1 MPSRPIV
8 GAFVFPDF
16 WENSLRAKSNLA
28 RLRDCGV
35 NAIMTESDSYEL
47 SALDAT
53 HKAGLRFFAGIACF
67 SDHASNFRSLNKR
80 PELWPVLENGE
91 RRPQMEWYVGMSPTD
106 RTRQE
111 EALAEIKSIALN
123 YPVDGVFL
131 DFARWPLHW
140 EIELRPGRGRPLNS
154 TFDPATLAKFE
165 EATGALPRGLNS
177 TSARAAWIRE
187 NQLGEWL
194 EFKCRVVNDFVG
206 EARNALRETKADAE
220 LGLYV
225 VPDVN
230 RLTESLTG
238 QRISDLARLVDWV
251 APMLYH
257 NILLQ
262 PPTWIASARLFCC
275 QGRREK
281 DTAGP
286 AGRFEPRPRG
296 RWRLGTAD
304 VELRLERNA
313 FASRRATRD
322 RRAHRFPGNGAD
334 GRKGRFAASDARTH
348 AAMTDFANRP
358 DAILRVEHI
367 SKSFGAVVAL
377 QDATLH
383 LPTGEITGLVGDN
396 GAGKSTL
403 IKIISGV
410 LTPDAGSIEFG
421 GKGVRFASPAEAREH
436 GIETVYQDLALAGNM
451 AVWANVYL
459 GREQTIGPKFLHILD
474 KRAMLSKTGE
484 MLERFIRN
492 VPPIAEPV
500 EMLSGGQRQVVAI
513 ARAGAWG
520 SKLILM
526 DEPTAA
532 LGVAETKAVEEV
544 IFGLKRQGL
553 TLLVISHNLDQIFR
567 LTDGVW
573 VLRRGRVIGYRKTAS
588 THPDEIVSMIT
599 GAAASAGA
607 GA

>member
-1 MPSRPIV
+1 
-8 GAFVFPDF
+8 
-16 WENSLRAKSNLA
+16 
-28 RLRDCGV
+28 
-35 NAIMTESDSYEL
+35 
-47 SALDAT
+47 
-53 HKAGLRFFAGIACF
+53 
-67 SDHASNFRSLNKR
+67 
-80 PELWPVLENGE
+80 
-91 RRPQMEWYVGMSPTD
+91 
-106 RTRQE
+106 
-111 EALAEIKSIALN
+111 
-123 YPVDGVFL
+123 
-131 DFARWPLHW
+131 
-140 EIELRPGRGRPLNS
+140 
-154 TFDPATLAKFE
+154 
-165 EATGALPRGLNS
+165 
-177 TSARAAWIRE
+177 
-187 NQLGEWL
+187 
-194 EFKCRVVNDFVG
+194 
-206 EARNALRETKADAE
+206 
-220 LGLYV
+220 
-225 VPDVN
+225 
-230 RLTESLTG
+230 
-238 QRISDLARLVDWV
+238 
-251 APMLYH
+251 
-257 NILLQ
+257 
-262 PPTWIASARLFCC
+262 
-275 QGRREK
+275 
-281 DTAGP
+281 
-286 AGRFEPRPRG
+286 
-296 RWRLGTAD
+296 
-304 VELRLERNA
+304 
-313 FASRRATRD
+313 
-322 RRAHRFPGNGAD
+322 
-334 GRKGRFAASDARTH
+334 
-348 AAMTDFANRP
+348 MTDFANRP

-377 QDATLH
+377 QDGTLH

-421 GKGVRFASPAEAREH
+421 GKGVRFASPADAREH
-436 GIETVYQDLALAGNM
+436 GIETVYQDLALVGNL

-532 LGVAETKAVEEV
+532 LGVAETKAVEDV

-573 VLRRGRVIGYRKTAS
+573 VLRRGRVIGYRQTAS

-599 GAAASAGA
+599 GATASAGA